1 MVNREVVGF
10 NHDVFLRGTT
20 HFERKERLAFGYHY
34 KIGMLLNR
42 GTDGIL
48 KPYVSGD
55 SERGFFIAV
64 SEQDLTSASDIL
76 ETPVVVT
83 GQFWADLLI
92 LPEGVTL
99 ASNID
104 GLMLIDLLRM
114 SGLNAVDRHYTY
126 YDATPIFD
134 QGEA

>member
-1 MVNREVVGF
+1 MANREVVGF
-10 NHDVFLRGTT
+10 NHDVFLRGAT
-20 HFERKERLAFGYHY
+20 HFERIERLAFGHHY

-64 SEQDLTSASDIL
+64 SEQDLTSASDVL
-76 ETPVVVT
+76 VSPVVVT